1 MYLDAALFEIL
12 LPLYGLGLLRLERLE
27 GGADF
32 HFTLIAFDFL
42 LVDLL
47 LMLLDLAIML
57 LDLAKTVL
65 DRANKMFA
73 FRHYDCRSLAHAPC
87 ALQRDAAATNA
98 RVTRSRSKSFKSLD
112 SRSGAKNATSSARSL
127 MLPKAAMSS
136 SAVMTPPSRRARRGA
151 AQPILPVPTP
161 TSRQSAGRPS
171 E

>member
-57 LDLAKTVL
+57 LDLAKPVL
-65 DRANKMFA
+65 DRANKMLA
-73 FRHYDCRSLAHAPC
+73 FRHYDCWSLGHVAPSLARSAPAACFAFGNRPRLRSLASNASKPDLPLANTTPRYWPSSKTLAITVAE
-87 ALQRDAAATNA
+87 ALMPPPRRVRASPSATP
-98 RVTRSRSKSFKSLD
+98 R
-112 SRSGAKNATSSARSL
+112 G
-127 MLPKAAMSS
+127 
-136 SAVMTPPSRRARRGA
+136 RA
-151 AQPILPVPTP
+151 L
-161 TSRQSAGRPS
+161 AGRVGS
-171 E
+171 S